1 MKERSNTSRSLCSFL
16 LTKYIYNAQGLS
28 NDMIEA
34 HDLPIKIM
42 SNWLKVPD
50 LLFPGINKEYE
61 DIVSFS
67 TNLFY
72 SYKVQEKD

>member
-1 MKERSNTSRSLCSFL
+1 MSIFTYK
-16 LTKYIYNAQGLS
+16 IYGLS
-28 NDMIEA
+28 NDMMEA

-42 SNWLKVPD
+42 SNWLKVPEF
-50 LLFPGINKEYE
+50 LFPEINKEYE
-61 DIVSFS
+61 DTVSFS

>member
-1 MKERSNTSRSLCSFL
+1 MSIFTYK
-16 LTKYIYNAQGLS
+16 IYGLS

-42 SNWLKVPD
+42 SNWLKVPE
-50 LLFPGINKEYE
+50 INKEYE
-61 DIVSFS
+61 DTVSFS